1 MRNNF
6 LKLALVG
13 LLSLSVSALADE
25 KTITV
30 GATPVP
36 HAEILEF
43 IKPDIE
49 AKGYKLEV
57 KVFNDYVIPNV
68 ATNDGQLDAN
78 FFQHIPYLEEFNK
91 QKGTKLVK
99 TVGVHL
105 EPMGV
110 YSKKIKSLDELKK
123 GDKVGIP
130 NDPTNESRALDVL
143 VAAGLIKVNSNPLRT
158 PKDITENAKELKFVE
173 IEAAQV
179 PRTLGDT
186 AISVI
191 NTNFALNAGLNP
203 TKDALV
209 IEGKESPY
217 VNILVVKV
225 GNENSPK
232 TKALNE
238 ALNSEKVKKFIAE
251 KYKGAIVSAF

>member
-1 MRNNF
+1 MKNF
-6 LKLALVG
+6 LKFIASLALILG
-13 LLSLSVSALADE
+13 INASADD
-25 KTITV
+25 KTIVV

-43 IKPDIE
+43 VKPE
-49 AKGYKLEV
+49 LEKMGYKLDI

-78 FFQHIPYLEEFNK
+78 FFQHIPYLNDFNA

-99 TVGVHL
+99 TIGVHL

-110 YSKKIKSLDELKK
+110 YSKKIKSLNELKD

-143 VAAGLIKVNSNPLRT
+143 VSAGLIKVNNNALRT
-158 PKDITENAKELKFVE
+158 PKDITENPKNLKFVE

-191 NTNFALNAGLNP
+191 NTNFAMNAGLNP

-209 IEGKESPY
+209 IESKESPY
-217 VNILVVKV
+217 VNILVVKE

-238 ALNSEKVKKFIAE
+238 VLNSESVKKFINE
-251 KYKGAIVSAF
+251 KYNGAIIPAF

>member
-25 KTITV
+25 KTIIV

-43 IKPDIE
+43 VKPDLE

-110 YSKKIKSLDELKK
+110 YSKKIKSLNELKK

-143 VAAGLIKVNSNPLRT
+143 VTAGLIKVNSNPLRT
-158 PKDITENAKELKFVE
+158 PKDITENKNDLQFVE

-179 PRTLGDT
+179 PRTLSDT

-191 NTNFALNAGLNP
+191 NTNFAMNAGLNP
-203 TKDALV
+203 TKDALA
-209 IEGKESPY
+209 IESKESPY
-217 VNILVVKV
+217 VNILVVKA

-238 ALNSEKVKKFIAE
+238 ALTSEKVKKFIVD